1 MIIGTIT
8 EPFWAIPLVTS
19 CAAVILL
26 FYLSAL
32 FYFSTDR
39 QSDATDIVN
48 FTMLVLAVFS
58 TICVQYSFFIVG
70 SHFFHGGLVS
80 SIIPSLLT
88 IILSV
93 WLTFFKD
100 FNQASS
106 NAADD
111 DINDSDL

>member
-1 MIIGTIT
+1 M
-8 EPFWAIPLVTS
+8 
-19 CAAVILL
+19 
-26 FYLSAL
+26 
-32 FYFSTDR
+32 
-39 QSDATDIVN
+39 
-48 FTMLVLAVFS
+48 
-58 TICVQYSFFIVG
+58 
-70 SHFFHGGLVS
+70 S

-106 NAADD
+106 NAAAD

>member
-1 MIIGTIT
+1 MQSLSPSGLY
-8 EPFWAIPLVTS
+8 IPLATS
-19 CAAVILL
+19 CVVVILL

-39 QSDATDIVN
+39 QWDATDIVN